1 MITCLP
7 EIRETQKRRCRAVA
21 IVLSL
26 FIRWKKNYKWCKNKR
41 IGCGNCKCFTCTIR
55 LTNKIAKWN
64 LDLILVES
72 SGITCA
78 LWSDRR
84 LWNSSLVLGVG
95 MKLSREED
103 HAHYQ
108 ALSCHLSGH
117 FALGLEGVKTKISV
131 DLQRINRVTCAWKY
145 GVVFRN
151 ISPWWRAKQMR
162 HEMRIWEFT
171 LPQGSFRYYGDL
183 QGIEKQSRMVT

>member
-1 MITCLP
+1 M
-7 EIRETQKRRCRAVA
+7 
-21 IVLSL
+21 
-26 FIRWKKNYKWCKNKR
+26 KKNYKCCKNKR
-41 IGCGNCKCFTCTIR
+41 IGCGHRIYFTCIVR

-64 LDLILVES
+64 LDLILFRATPWAVSES

-84 LWNSSLVLGVG
+84 LWNSSLVIGVG
-95 MKLSREED
+95 MKLPREED
-103 HAHYQ
+103 PTHYQ
-108 ALSCHLSGH
+108 ALSRHLSDH
-117 FALGLEGVKTKISV
+117 FALGIEVVKPKIWV
-131 DLQRINRVTCAWKY
+131 DLQSINRVPFPCIY
-145 GVVFRN
+145 GVLK
-151 ISPWWRAKQMR
+151 IWWRAKQMR